1 MKPYGNEH
9 NERTGYFRN
18 SSKFGKLSRN
28 NRRLSRLAARHTR
41 RAKDKA
47 ELRKMAKEG
56 D

>member
-9 NERTGYFRN
+9 SNRSYCAGRN
-18 SSKFGKLSRN
+18 SSKHGKLSPN

-47 ELRKMAKEG
+47 ELRKMAK
-56 D
+56 DI